1 MSNSTHRSPNNPIL
15 LSDSLPVNEA
25 RQAIHQL
32 VADLIQESQQ
42 NDTSRIESVTL
53 DQAIN
58 RILAHD
64 LLSPINVPA
73 ADNSAMDGF
82 AFNGDC
88 LSDSNNELTLQV
100 IGTAYAGKPFEG
112 KVGQG
117 ECLKIMTGAL
127 MPKDC
132 DTVIPQ
138 ELTQAV
144 TQAPTQSTETS
155 VVTFKPNQVK
165 RGENRRL
172 CGEDLQLGKAAITAG
187 RLLRPSDLGLAASLG
202 IASLMVHRKLKVA
215 ILSSGDELRPLGQ
228 TLDLG
233 SIYDSNR
240 YSLTGLLNRLNMEII
255 DCGIVH
261 DDPATLKAAFIQAAS
276 KADVLISS
284 GGVSVGEADYTKQIM
299 QELGD
304 VGFWKIAMRP
314 GRPMAFGV
322 LKAVEGQADSQ
333 KTLFFGLPGNP
344 VAVMVTF
351 YQFVRSALLQLN
363 GATQTEPPL
372 TQALAQAAIR
382 KRPGRTEFQRGIL
395 ERGPDGKPTV
405 RLTGSQGAGI
415 LRSMSEANCFV
426 ILDHDQGNIAAGDWV
441 DVALFDG
448 LL

>member
-1 MSNSTHRSPNNPIL
+1 MTYSPSNPIL
-15 LSDSLPVNEA
+15 LTAALQVDEA
-25 RQAIHQL
+25 RKAISGL
-32 VADLIQESQQ
+32 VSELLQESRTL
-42 NDTSRIESVTL
+42 NCAGDIESVGL

-58 RILAHD
+58 RILAED

-88 LSDSNNELTLQV
+88 LDDGDEVITLKIV
-100 IGTAYAGKPFEG
+100 GTAYAGKPYVG
-112 KVGQG
+112 KIGPG

-127 MPKDC
+127 MPNGC

-138 ELTQAV
+138 ELTEFANE
-144 TQAPTQSTETS
+144 SLLG
-155 VVTFKPNQVK
+155 FKQNQVQ

-172 CGEDLQLGKAAITAG
+172 CGEDLQSGKAAIAAG
-187 RLLRPSDLGLAASLG
+187 RLLRPSDIGLAASLG
-202 IASLMVHRKLKVA
+202 VANLNVYRRLKVA
-215 ILSSGDELRPLGQ
+215 ILSSGDELRPLGKP
-228 TLDLG
+228 LDAG

-240 YSLTGLLNRLNMEII
+240 YSLTGLLNRLNLEII
-255 DCGIVH
+255 DCGIVR
-261 DDPATLKAAFIQAAS
+261 DDPTSLKAAFIDAAS
-276 KADVLISS
+276 RADVLISS
-284 GGVSVGEADYTKQIM
+284 GGVSVGEADFTKQIM

-314 GRPMAFGV
+314 GRPMAFGT
-322 LKAVEGQADSQ
+322 LKPVHHSGR

-363 GATQTEPPL
+363 GASQTESPL
-372 TQALAQAAIR
+372 TQAIAEVAIR
-382 KRPGRTEFQRGIL
+382 KKPGRTEFQRAIL
-395 ERGPDGKPTV
+395 GRRSDGRPTV

-426 ILDHDQGNIAAGDWV
+426 ILPHDQGNIAAGDWV

>member
-1 MSNSTHRSPNNPIL
+1 MTDSMKCSPNSPIL
-15 LSDSLPVNEA
+15 LTSSLHVDEARKAISDLVNE
-25 RQAIHQL
+25 L
-32 VADLIQESQQ
+32 LQESGKL
-42 NDTSRIESVTL
+42 NNASDIESIPL
-53 DQAIN
+53 DLAIN
-58 RILAHD
+58 RILAED
-64 LLSPINVPA
+64 LLSPINVPS

-88 LSDSNNELTLQV
+88 LGDSENMMTLKV
-100 IGTAYAGKPFEG
+100 IGTAYAGNPYVG
-112 KVGQG
+112 SIGQG
-117 ECLKIMTGAL
+117 ECLKVMTGAL
-127 MPKDC
+127 MPNGC

-138 ELTQAV
+138 ELTESADD
-144 TQAPTQSTETS
+144 S
-155 VVTFKPNQVK
+155 VVKLKQNQVK

-172 CGEDLQLGKAAITAG
+172 RGEDLPQGKAAIAAG

-202 IASLMVHRKLKVA
+202 ISTLRVHRKLKVA

-228 TLDLG
+228 ALDEG

-240 YSLTGLLNRLNMEII
+240 YSLTGLLNRLNLEII
-255 DCGIVH
+255 DCGIVR
-261 DDPATLKAAFIQAAS
+261 DDPASLKAAFLEATS

-284 GGVSVGEADYTKQIM
+284 GGVSVGEADFTKQIM

-314 GRPMAFGV
+314 GRPMAFGIFKSV
-322 LKAVEGQADSQ
+322 HPSGHK
-333 KTLFFGLPGNP
+333 KLFFGLPGNP

-363 GATQTEPPL
+363 GANQTEPPL
-372 TQALAQAAIR
+372 TQAVSEAAIR
-382 KRPGRTEFQRGIL
+382 KKPGRTEFQRAVL
-395 ERGPDGKPTV
+395 SRGADGRPTV
-405 RLTGSQGAGI
+405 KLTGSQGAGI

-426 ILDHDQGNIAAGDWV
+426 ILGHDQGNVAAGEWV

>member
-1 MSNSTHRSPNNPIL
+1 MSSPINHSPNSPIL
-15 LSDSLPVNEA
+15 LTASLHVDEA
-25 RQAIHQL
+25 RKAIAGL
-32 VADLIQESQQ
+32 VNDLLTESRTR
-42 NDTSRIESVTL
+42 NTVGDVEAVSL

-58 RILAHD
+58 RILAED
-64 LLSPINVPA
+64 LLSPIDVPA

-82 AFNGDC
+82 AFNGSC
-88 LSDSNNELTLQV
+88 LGSDDQEITLKV
-100 IGTAYAGKPFEG
+100 LGTAFAGKPYEG
-112 KVGQG
+112 KVGYG

-127 MPKDC
+127 MPTDC

-138 ELTQAV
+138 EFTESINELAV
-144 TQAPTQSTETS
+144 S
-155 VVTFKPNQVK
+155 FKQNQVK

-172 CGEDLQLGKAAITAG
+172 RGEDLQSGKAAIAAG

-202 IASLMVHRKLKVA
+202 VATLKVHRKLKVA
-215 ILSSGDELRPLGQ
+215 ILSSGDELCPLGEP
-228 TLDLG
+228 LNVG

-240 YSLTGLLNRLNMEII
+240 YSLTGLLNRLNLEII
-255 DCGIVH
+255 DCGIVQ
-261 DDPATLKAAFIQAAS
+261 DDPASLKAAFVDAAS

-314 GRPMAFGV
+314 GRPMAFGMFKPV
-322 LKAVEGQADSQ
+322 QGSSR

-363 GATQTEPPL
+363 GASQTEPPL
-372 TQALAQAAIR
+372 IQAITQAPIR
-382 KRPGRTEFQRGIL
+382 KKPGRTEFQRAIL
-395 ERGPDGKPTV
+395 ERGTDGRPTV

-426 ILDHDQGNIAAGDWV
+426 ILHHEQNSIAAGDWV

>member
-1 MSNSTHRSPNNPIL
+1 MTDSIKHSPNSPIL
-15 LSDSLPVNEA
+15 LTASLHVDEARKAISGLVNELLLES
-25 RQAIHQL
+25 RKLNNVSDIEL
-32 VADLIQESQQ
+32 V
-42 NDTSRIESVTL
+42 NL

-58 RILAHD
+58 RILAED

-88 LSDSNNELTLQV
+88 LGNNEAIVSLKI
-100 IGTAYAGKPFEG
+100 IGTAFAGKPYG
-112 KVGQG
+112 GLVGQG
-117 ECLKIMTGAL
+117 ECLKITTGAL
-127 MPKDC
+127 MPNGC

-138 ELTQAV
+138 EFTESASE
-144 TQAPTQSTETS
+144 STVS
-155 VVTFKPNQVK
+155 FKQNQVK

-172 CGEDLQLGKAAITAG
+172 RGEDLQSGKAAIASG

-202 IASLMVHRKLKVA
+202 IASLKVHRKLKVA

-228 TLDLG
+228 PLDVG

-240 YSLTGLLNRLNMEII
+240 YSLTGLLNRLNIEII
-255 DCGIVH
+255 DCGIVR
-261 DDPATLKAAFIQAAS
+261 DDPASLKAAFVAAAS

-284 GGVSVGEADYTKQIM
+284 GGVSVGEADFTKQIM

-314 GRPMAFGV
+314 GRPMAFGM
-322 LKAVEGQADSQ
+322 LKPVNGSSR

-363 GATQTEPPL
+363 GASQTEQLL
-372 TQALAQAAIR
+372 TQAIAEAPIR
-382 KRPGRTEFQRGIL
+382 KKPGRTEFQRAIVG
-395 ERGPDGKPTV
+395 RDPDGKPTV
-405 RLTGSQGAGI
+405 KLTGSQGAGI

-426 ILDHDQGNIAAGDWV
+426 ILPHNQGNVAAGDWV

>member
-1 MSNSTHRSPNNPIL
+1 MTDLMKHSPNSPIL
-15 LSDSLPVNEA
+15 LTASLHVDEARKAISELVNE
-25 RQAIHQL
+25 L
-32 VADLIQESQQ
+32 LQESRKF
-42 NDTSRIESVTL
+42 NNVSDVESVAL

-58 RILAHD
+58 RILAED
-64 LLSPINVPA
+64 LLSPIDVPA

-82 AFNGDC
+82 AFSGDC
-88 LSDSNNELTLQV
+88 LGSGDSPVTLKIV
-100 IGTAYAGKPFEG
+100 GTAYAGKPYEG
-112 KVGQG
+112 AVGPG

-127 MPKDC
+127 MPRDC

-138 ELTQAV
+138 EFTESATESAV
-144 TQAPTQSTETS
+144 S
-155 VVTFKPNQVK
+155 FKQGQVK

-172 CGEDLQLGKAAITAG
+172 CGEDLQNGKAAIAAG

-202 IASLMVHRKLKVA
+202 VASLKVHRKLKVA

-228 TLDLG
+228 SLDTG

-240 YSLTGLLNRLNMEII
+240 YSLTGLLNRLNLEII
-255 DCGIVH
+255 DCGIVR
-261 DDPATLKAAFIQAAS
+261 DDPASLKAAFIDAAS

-284 GGVSVGEADYTKQIM
+284 GGVSVGEADFTKQIM

-314 GRPMAFGV
+314 GRPMAFGI
-322 LKAVEGQADSQ
+322 LKPVDASSR

-363 GATQTEPPL
+363 GASQTEPQM
-372 TQALAQAAIR
+372 TQAIAQAPIR
-382 KRPGRTEFQRGIL
+382 KKPGRTEFQRAIVG
-395 ERGPDGKPTV
+395 RGPDGKPMV
-405 RLTGSQGAGI
+405 KLTGSQGAGI

-426 ILDHDQGNIAAGDWV
+426 ILPHDQGNVAAGDWV

>member
-1 MSNSTHRSPNNPIL
+1 MTDLKHHSPNSPIL
-15 LSDSLPVNEA
+15 LTASLHVDEA
-25 RQAIHQL
+25 RKAIANL
-32 VADLIQESQQ
+32 VSDLIQEAGKG
-42 NDTSRIESVTL
+42 NLTGDIELVDL
-53 DQAIN
+53 DKAID
-58 RILAHD
+58 RILAED
-64 LLSPINVPA
+64 LLSPIDVPA

-82 AFNGDC
+82 AFDGNC
-88 LSDSNNELTLQV
+88 LGNCEDIVTLRIV
-100 IGTAYAGKPFEG
+100 GTAYAGKPFIG
-112 KVGQG
+112 SIGAG

-127 MPKDC
+127 MPHGC

-138 ELTQAV
+138 EFTVPADESAV
-144 TQAPTQSTETS
+144 S
-155 VVTFKPNQVK
+155 FKQNQVK
-165 RGENRRL
+165 REENRRL
-172 CGEDLQLGKAAITAG
+172 RGEDLQIGKAAIAAG

-202 IASLMVHRKLKVA
+202 VATLKVHRRLKVA

-228 TLDLG
+228 ALDAG

-240 YSLTGLLNRLNMEII
+240 YSLSGLLNRLNLEII
-255 DCGIVH
+255 DCGIVR
-261 DDPATLKAAFIQAAS
+261 DDPASLKAAFIDAAS

-284 GGVSVGEADYTKQIM
+284 GGVSVGEADFTKQIM

-314 GRPMAFGV
+314 GRPMAFGILRSV
-322 LKAVEGQADSQ
+322 QPSGR

-363 GATQTEPPL
+363 GASQTELPM
-372 TQALAQAAIR
+372 TQAIAEAPIR
-382 KRPGRTEFQRGIL
+382 KKPGRTEFQRAIL
-395 ERGPDGKPTV
+395 GRGVDGKPTV
-405 RLTGSQGAGI
+405 KLTGSQGAGI

-426 ILDHDQGNIAAGDWV
+426 ILPHDQGNVAAGDWV

>member
-1 MSNSTHRSPNNPIL
+1 MTDLMKHSPNSPIL
-15 LSDSLPVNEA
+15 LTASLHVDEARKAIAGLVNEL
-25 RQAIHQL
+25 IH
-32 VADLIQESQQ
+32 ESLKL
-42 NDTSRIESVTL
+42 NNASDIELVTL

-58 RILAHD
+58 RILAED
-64 LLSPINVPA
+64 LLSPIDVPA

-88 LSDSNNELTLQV
+88 LGNNETLITLKIV
-100 IGTAYAGKPFEG
+100 GTAYAGKPYEG
-112 KVGQG
+112 AIGPG

-127 MPKDC
+127 MPHDC

-138 ELTQAV
+138 EF
-144 TQAPTQSTETS
+144 TES
-155 VVTFKPNQVK
+155 ANESDVSFKQNQVK

-172 CGEDLQLGKAAITAG
+172 RGEDLQSGKAAIAAG

-202 IASLMVHRKLKVA
+202 IASLKVHRKLKVA

-228 TLDLG
+228 ALDLG

-240 YSLTGLLNRLNMEII
+240 YSLTGLLNRLNLEIL
-255 DCGIVH
+255 DCGIVR
-261 DDPATLKAAFIQAAS
+261 DDPASLKAAFVDAAS

-284 GGVSVGEADYTKQIM
+284 GGVSVGEADFTKQIM

-314 GRPMAFGV
+314 GRPMAFGM
-322 LKAVEGQADSQ
+322 LKPVQGSKR

-363 GATQTEPPL
+363 GASQTEPPM
-372 TQALAQAAIR
+372 TQAIAEAPIR
-382 KRPGRTEFQRGIL
+382 KKPGRTEFQRAIVG
-395 ERGPDGKPTV
+395 RGPDGKPTV
-405 RLTGSQGAGI
+405 KLTGSQGAGI

-426 ILDHDQGNIAAGDWV
+426 ILPHDQGNVAAGDWV

>member
-1 MSNSTHRSPNNPIL
+1 MTDSIKHSPNSPIL
-15 LSDSLPVNEA
+15 LTASLHVDEARKAISDLVNE
-25 RQAIHQL
+25 L
-32 VADLIQESQQ
+32 LLESRKL
-42 NDTSRIESVTL
+42 NNVSDIELVTL
-53 DQAIN
+53 DQGIN
-58 RILAHD
+58 RILAED
-64 LLSPINVPA
+64 LISPIDVPA

-82 AFNGDC
+82 AFHGEC
-88 LSDSNNELTLQV
+88 LGNNETIVSLKI
-100 IGTAYAGKPFEG
+100 IGTAYAGKPYEG
-112 KVGQG
+112 LVGPG

-127 MPKDC
+127 MPSGC

-138 ELTQAV
+138 EFTESASE
-144 TQAPTQSTETS
+144 STVS
-155 VVTFKPNQVK
+155 FKQNQVK

-172 CGEDLQLGKAAITAG
+172 RGEDLQSGKAAIASG

-202 IASLMVHRKLKVA
+202 IASLKVHRKLKVA

-228 TLDLG
+228 SLDVG

-240 YSLTGLLNRLNMEII
+240 YSLTGLLNRLNIEII
-255 DCGIVH
+255 DCGIVR
-261 DDPATLKAAFIQAAS
+261 DDPASLKAAFVAAAS

-284 GGVSVGEADYTKQIM
+284 GGVSVGEADFTKQIM

-314 GRPMAFGV
+314 GRPMAFGM
-322 LKAVEGQADSQ
+322 LKPVNGSSR

-363 GATQTEPPL
+363 GASQTEQL
-372 TQALAQAAIR
+372 MTQAIAEAPIR
-382 KRPGRTEFQRGIL
+382 KKPGRTEFQRAIVG
-395 ERGPDGKPTV
+395 RGPDGKPTV
-405 RLTGSQGAGI
+405 KLTGSQGAGI

-426 ILDHDQGNIAAGDWV
+426 ILPHNQGNVAAGDWV

>member
-1 MSNSTHRSPNNPIL
+1 MKDLHHHSPNSPIL
-15 LSDSLPVNEA
+15 LTASLHVDEA
-25 RQAIHQL
+25 RQAIASL
-32 VADLIQESQQ
+32 VTDLLQESRSM
-42 NDTSRIESVTL
+42 NTAGDIESVTL

-58 RILAHD
+58 RILAED
-64 LLSPINVPA
+64 LLSPIDVPA
-73 ADNSAMDGF
+73 GDNSAMDGF

-88 LSDSNNELTLQV
+88 LGDSDNTVTLKV
-100 IGTAYAGKPFEG
+100 AGTAYAGKPYA
-112 KVGQG
+112 GQIRSG

-127 MPKDC
+127 MPDGC

-138 ELTQAV
+138 EF
-144 TQAPTQSTETS
+144 TES
-155 VVTFKPNQVK
+155 ADASLASFKQNQVK

-172 CGEDLQLGKAAITAG
+172 RGEDLQMGKAAMTAG

-202 IASLMVHRKLKVA
+202 IASLKVHRKLKVA

-228 TLDLG
+228 ALDAG

-240 YSLTGLLNRLNMEII
+240 YSLTGLLNRLNIDII
-255 DCGIVH
+255 DCGIVR
-261 DDPATLKAAFIQAAS
+261 DDPASLKAAFIDAAS

-284 GGVSVGEADYTKQIM
+284 GGVSVGEADFTKQIM

-314 GRPMAFGV
+314 GRPMAFGI
-322 LKAVEGQADSQ
+322 LKSVQGSSR

-363 GATQTEPPL
+363 GASQTEAPL
-372 TQALAQAAIR
+372 TQAIAEAPIR
-382 KRPGRTEFQRGIL
+382 KKPGRTEFQRAIL
-395 ERGPDGKPTV
+395 GRGADGKPTV
-405 RLTGSQGAGI
+405 KLTGSQGAGI

-426 ILDHDQGNIAAGDWV
+426 ILPHDQGNVAAGDWV

>member
-1 MSNSTHRSPNNPIL
+1 MTDPIEHSPNSPIL
-15 LSDSLPVNEA
+15 LTASLHVDEARKAISGLVNE
-25 RQAIHQL
+25 L
-32 VADLIQESQQ
+32 LQESR
-42 NDTSRIESVTL
+42 NLNNSSDIELVTL

-58 RILAHD
+58 RILAED
-64 LLSPINVPA
+64 LLSPIDVPA

-88 LSDSNNELTLQV
+88 LGNGESIVALKIL
-100 IGTAYAGKPFEG
+100 GTAYAGKPYEG
-112 KVGQG
+112 SIGPG

-127 MPKDC
+127 MPDGC

-138 ELTQAV
+138 EF
-144 TQAPTQSTETS
+144 TES
-155 VVTFKPNQVK
+155 ASESMVGFKQNQVK

-172 CGEDLQLGKAAITAG
+172 RGEDLQSGKAAIASG

-202 IASLMVHRKLKVA
+202 IASLKVHRKLKVA
-215 ILSSGDELRPLGQ
+215 ILSSGDELRTLGQ
-228 TLDLG
+228 SLDSG
-233 SIYDSNR
+233 NIYDSNR
-240 YSLTGLLNRLNMEII
+240 YSLTGLLNRLNLEII
-255 DCGIVH
+255 DCGIVR
-261 DDPATLKAAFIQAAS
+261 DDPVSLKAAFIGAAS

-284 GGVSVGEADYTKQIM
+284 GGVSVGEADFTKQIM

-314 GRPMAFGV
+314 GRPMAFGI
-322 LKAVEGQADSQ
+322 LKPVNGSGR

-363 GATQTEPPL
+363 GASQTDSPI
-372 TQALAQAAIR
+372 TQAIAGAPIR
-382 KRPGRTEFQRGIL
+382 KKPGRTEFQRAIVG
-395 ERGPDGKPTV
+395 RGPDGKPTV
-405 RLTGSQGAGI
+405 KLTGSQGAGI

-426 ILDHDQGNIAAGDWV
+426 ILSHDQGNVAAGDWV